1 MQPFRVM
8 IIEDSAAVCE
18 LLNHIISH
26 DPRLEVVAIFRDAE
40 KALEQLPKLRPDV
53 ISMDIRLP
61 GMNGLEA
68 TRHIM
73 REYPT
78 PIVVVSGGVN
88 DEDLN
93 IALNALKAGALS
105 VIEKPV
111 GTTHADYVN
120 LAERLCTQLAI
131 MSQVKVIRQKNTH
144 PAPHAPAPTLSS
156 RQTFS
161 ALGIVASTG
170 GPQALIELFKGLGAQ
185 FPLPILLVQHILP
198 AFTDGFARWLAKTV
212 PFEVCQVTTITP
224 LKPATIYVPPADRH
238 LIISSQ
244 YASISADDPVS
255 AQRPSGTVL
264 FRTMATHLGN
274 RGMGVVLTGMGNDG
288 AEGLLALKK
297 AGGYTLAEDA
307 STAVVYGMPAAAV
320 ASQAVCRQMPLHALA
335 QHIHQI
341 LAKHPNASCT
351 ETRHST

>member
-1 MQPFRVM
+1 M
-8 IIEDSAAVCE
+8 IVEDSAVVCE
-18 LLNHIISH
+18 LLTHIIGH
-26 DPRLEVVAIFRDAE
+26 DPRLEVAVVFRDAE
-40 KALEQLPKLRPDV
+40 KAIAQLPHLKPDV

-68 TRHIM
+68 TRQIM
-73 REYPT
+73 RSHPT
-78 PIVVVSGGVN
+78 PIVVVSGCLN

-131 MSQVKVIRQKNTH
+131 MSQVKVIRQKNVSQ
-144 PAPHAPAPTLSS
+144 PDAVPTLSIS
-156 RQTFS
+156 PNLPFA
-161 ALGIVASTG
+161 ALGVAASTG
-170 GPQALIELFKGLGAQ
+170 GPQALIELFNGLGPQ
-185 FPLPILLVQHILP
+185 FPLPVLLVQHILP

-212 PFEVCQVTTITP
+212 PFDVCQVNTITP
-224 LKPATIYVPPADRH
+224 LKPGTIYVPPADRH
-238 LIISSQ
+238 LVVSSR
-244 YASISADDPVS
+244 YASISADPLVA

-264 FRTMATHLGN
+264 FRTMAKQLGA

-288 AEGLLALKK
+288 AEGLLALKQ

-307 STAVVYGMPAAAV
+307 STAVVYGMPAAAI
-320 ASQAVCRQMPLHALA
+320 ACQAICKQMPLPALSK
-335 QHIHQI
+335 HIHQI
-341 LAKHPNASCT
+341 LAKATQSITNLT
-351 ETRHST
+351 Q